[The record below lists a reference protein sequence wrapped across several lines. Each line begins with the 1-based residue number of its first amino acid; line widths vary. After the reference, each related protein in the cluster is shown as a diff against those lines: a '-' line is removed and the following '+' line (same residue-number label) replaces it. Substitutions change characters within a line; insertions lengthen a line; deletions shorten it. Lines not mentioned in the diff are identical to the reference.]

1 MLSVVMRQSTLILFF
16 IFYGFFKSYSQ
27 DQDFSKNSLFGGIG
41 IGSSNN
47 SAAGGIGINWSIGY
61 QRDIWKNR
69 LRIVPSISFGTYTNK
84 GTTDVPDAYYN
95 STNLKMNLNFDVLKI
110 KIFSLFIGSGWT
122 ANYSS
127 GLIGTGGYPP
137 GRRFSAYFNESN
149 FTFDGMI
156 GLRLNPAQN
165 RIGYELLLLDGSFE
179 NKKHFSELTVLR
191 VRIIMKLK

>member
-1 MLSVVMRQSTLILFF
+1 MVS
-16 IFYGFFKSYSQ
+16 G
-27 DQDFSKNSLFGGIG
+27 
-41 IGSSNN
+41 
-47 SAAGGIGINWSIGY
+47 
-61 QRDIWKNR
+61 
-69 LRIVPSISFGTYTNK
+69 ISFGAYTNT

-95 STNLKMNLNFDVLKI
+95 STNLKMNLNFDILKI
-110 KIFSLFIGSGWT
+110 KIFSLFIGSGLT

-137 GRRFSAYFNESN
+137 GRSSSDYFKESN
-149 FTFDGMI
+149 FTFNGMI
-156 GLRLNPAQN
+156 GLRLNPEQN

>member
-1 MLSVVMRQSTLILFF
+1 MLSVIMRKSILILLF
-16 IFYGFFKSYSQ
+16 IFSGFFESYS
-27 DQDFSKNSLFGGIG
+27 QDFSKNSLFGGIG
-41 IGSSNN
+41 IGSSTN
-47 SAAGGIGINWSIGY
+47 SRVDGFGTNWSIGY

-69 LRIVPSISFGTYTNK
+69 LRIVSGISFGSYTNI

-110 KIFSLFIGSGWT
+110 KTFSLFIGYGLT

-137 GRRFSAYFNESN
+137 GRSSSDYFDESN
-149 FTFDGMI
+149 FTFNGMI

-165 RIGYELLLLDGSFE
+165 RIGYELLLLDGSLE
-179 NKKHFSELTVLR
+179 NKNYFSELTVLR
-191 VRIIMKLK
+191 IRIIMKLK